1 MKPHAHYSTRNR
13 LVPVVL
19 SLHVLCW
26 LIFLS
31 LPAIFNP
38 RRQGEGFL
46 GLFHDLAELPRWTN
60 AILLLLV
67 FYFNYL
73 YAIPHLYFRRRY
85 FAYTA
90 TAALAFITFVLLNY
104 LQRPSLA
111 PGGPW
116 LSPLGN
122 SFNLFMLLIV
132 YLASFILCLADLW
145 RRIREERWKRKM
157 AVVTQR
163 LNPHILFNTLNSIYA
178 LSIVKSDSVP
188 AAIVKLSQA
197 LRYTMEED
205 ANMVPLQKEIEFLQ
219 NYIDLEKMRLSPDL
233 VCILS
238 VEGEVPALNIP
249 RFLLVPL
256 VEGALK
262 VVLADESASQVS
274 INIRFIGNE
283 LIMTV
288 EGPNVSQVDISAT
301 FEVAAVRAQLDLN
314 FPAKH
319 NLDLSDNGH
328 IFVVTLRIAL
338 S

>member
-1 MKPHAHYSTRNR
+1 M
-13 LVPVVL
+13 PVVL

-31 LPAIFNP
+31 LPATFNP

-46 GLFHDLAELPRWTN
+46 GIFRDLAETPRWTN
-60 AILLLLV
+60 ALLLLLV

-73 YAIPHLYFRRRY
+73 YAIPRLYFRRRY
-85 FAYTA
+85 KAFAVSA
-90 TAALAFITFVLLNY
+90 VCAFVVFVLLNY
-104 LQRPSLA
+104 LQRPHFES
-111 PGGPW
+111 GGPW
-116 LSPLGN
+116 FSPLGN
-122 SFNLFMLLIV
+122 SFNLFMFLIV

-178 LSIVKSDSVP
+178 LSLVKSDFVP

-197 LRYTMEED
+197 LRYTMEEE
-205 ANMVPLQKEIEFLQ
+205 ANMVPLKKEIEFLQ
-219 NYIDLEKMRLSPDL
+219 NYVDLEKMRLSPDL
-233 VCILS
+233 VCIFS
-238 VEGEVPALNIP
+238 VDGEVPAIDFP

-262 VVLADESASQVS
+262 AVLADENASQVS
-274 INIRFIGNE
+274 ISIRFTGNE
-283 LIMTV
+283 LVMTV
-288 EGPNVSQVDISAT
+288 DGANASQVEAGAIFDIAT
-301 FEVAAVRAQLDLN
+301 LRAQLDLN
-314 FPAKH
+314 YPANH
-319 NLDLSDNGH
+319 HLDLSDNGH